1 MMPSGKGDD
10 FSGNFNAPIVT
21 GSTVS
26 GGVHSHGDFVLQPA
40 GASVPAVL
48 IAQLGELR
56 AKVETL
62 ASSLPKTEVAL
73 DSIDD
78 LTADVQAM
86 QDGQD
91 PEPAV
96 ARSRWEKIK
105 GLLGGATQVTA
116 DLATIGHSVAQL
128 FGPA

>member
-1 MMPSGKGDD
+1 MPTGNGDN

-40 GASVPAVL
+40 GGSAPAEL

-78 LTADVQAM
+78 LAADVQAV

-91 PEPAV
+91 PEPVV
-96 ARSRWEKIK
+96 ARSRWEKIRS
-105 GLLGGATQVTA
+105 LLGGATQVTA
-116 DLATIGHSVAQL
+116 DLAKIGQSVAQL
-128 FGPA
+128 FGPG